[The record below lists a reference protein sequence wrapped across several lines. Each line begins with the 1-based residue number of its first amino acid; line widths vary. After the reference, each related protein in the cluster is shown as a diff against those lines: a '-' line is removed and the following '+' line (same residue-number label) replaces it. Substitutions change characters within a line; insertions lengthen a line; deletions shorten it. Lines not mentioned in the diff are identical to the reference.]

1 MREQHMAVVE
11 NSFLKYLNVDSIFD
25 TIRRADYI
33 FLFYVEELQKKS
45 GQDEGVYLSDLAQ
58 ALNMTIPQ
66 ASRTARALQDQDLIL
81 WKTSSDKSR
90 TYVQLTSNAIEL
102 MNYEEARMEE
112 FYDAIVDNIDAS
124 ELEGMLATMKKIAA
138 IIDKKN
144 KESRS

>member
-1 MREQHMAVVE
+1 M
-11 NSFLKYLNVDSIFD
+11 
-25 TIRRADYI
+25 
-33 FLFYVEELQKKS
+33 
-45 GQDEGVYLSDLAQ
+45 
-58 ALNMTIPQ
+58 
-66 ASRTARALQDQDLIL
+66 
-81 WKTSSDKSR
+81 
-90 TYVQLTSNAIEL
+90 QLTSNAIEL

>member
-112 FYDAIVDNIDAS
+112 FYDAIADNIDAS

>member
-11 NSFLKYLNVDSIFD
+11 NFFLKYLNVDSIFD

-112 FYDAIVDNIDAS
+112 FYDAIADNIDAS